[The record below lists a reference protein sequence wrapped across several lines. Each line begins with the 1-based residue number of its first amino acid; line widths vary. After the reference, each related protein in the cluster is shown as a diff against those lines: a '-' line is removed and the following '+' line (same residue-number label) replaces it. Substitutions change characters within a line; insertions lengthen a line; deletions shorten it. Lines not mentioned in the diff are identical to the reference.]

1 MSSQDFSAIPMA
13 APLQLLHDYW
23 QSKLNGRIMPS
34 RADINPAEMKTFL
47 PHIVLFDVG
56 AGQRL
61 RIRLAGTRAVEAY
74 GSEITGRYL
83 DELELGE
90 LREQIMAA
98 HQQCTASRAPYYWT
112 GIYTRITDGRKLRVE
127 HLDTPLSAD
136 GETVN
141 MLLVGAAFVVL
152 K

>member
-1 MSSQDFSAIPMA
+1 MSSQDFSGAPMA
-13 APLQLLHDYW
+13 PPLQKLHDYW
-23 QSKLNGRIMPS
+23 QSKLSGRIMPS

-47 PHIVLFDVG
+47 PLIVLFDVE

-61 RIRLAGTRAVEAY
+61 RIRLAGTHAVAAY

-83 DELELGE
+83 EELELGD
-90 LREQIMAA
+90 RRDKIMAA
-98 HQQCTASRAPYYWT
+98 HAQCIASRAPYYWSE
-112 GIYTRITDGRKLRVE
+112 IHTRITDGKKLRVE

-136 GETVN
+136 GQTVN
-141 MLLVGAAFVVL
+141 MLLVAAAFVVL

>member
-1 MSSQDFSAIPMA
+1 MSSQDFTGVSMA
-13 APLQLLHDYW
+13 APLQHLHNYW

-34 RADINPAEMKTFL
+34 RADINPAEMKAFL
-47 PHIVLFDVG
+47 PLIVLFDVE

-61 RIRLAGTRAVEAY
+61 RIRLSGTRAVEAY

-83 DELELGE
+83 DELELGDR
-90 LREQIMAA
+90 REAIMAA
-98 HQQCTASRAPYYWT
+98 HAQCIASRAPHYWT
-112 GIYTRITDGRKLRVE
+112 DIHTRMTDGGKLRVE